1 MGYVQFIL
9 ESRSKTKTAPNSA
22 PGVILDLPGLK
33 RREGIIDDAKQRA
46 KREYTDSVHRLREMN
61 KKYKSLSGTAK
72 KDMKAAIARKKTHME
87 SLLITIGSYTN
98 DEKLFG
104 FREGNHD
111 F

>member
-1 MGYVQFIL
+1 
-9 ESRSKTKTAPNSA
+9 
-22 PGVILDLPGLK
+22 
-33 RREGIIDDAKQRA
+33 
-46 KREYTDSVHRLREMN
+46 MN